1 MKKCLVFSFLLF
13 GTIYC
18 NAQNIVLSGIIRDF
32 DSKNFLQGVTVRV
45 GETSTATDSL
55 GKFKIAIQ
63 FSQFKQHGIR
73 FTNVGYKQLF
83 LNFAGDYTFDIELR
97 ASYVELTEVRIMGTG
112 STILKKAISRIHAN
126 YPQRPYI
133 LTGAMRLQY
142 LRNRSDLFNSD
153 AIVQIYVPS
162 YSANKQEEVKL
173 IQNKID
179 TITDKSLIFIKWI
192 GGYLTVPHADIIHN
206 RESFI
211 TASKVKDFQYQL
223 MQKRMY
229 HNRNVYVIN
238 FSQRDSTQKQKATS
252 GTLYIDTATYAF
264 VGADISYFNV
274 TRYGTL
280 PKSKL
285 QYHIAYRPL
294 GNTWYIQEAF
304 MKGNTIYKKENPTT
318 TTVYITSKIDT
329 AYIEPFAYG
338 DIIQENDITQN
349 ISKPGDSTIWLKADT
364 LLSHSER
371 YNYLSKL
378 SADITDT
385 IRANRNSVKQKSNW
399 LNYFTKDNF
408 HYSLTFIR
416 FPVNIINAPTHISN
430 FVKYGFQIGTYFRLY
445 KSMFFQFEGSGNT
458 GTNKINFSQYAFHL
472 SNDIVLNKSAH
483 AITLAPYLGYNLLS
497 IDEKNENKTGQA
509 NYFVYGTSGAYEITH
524 NVSFLISVALNHFT
538 LSGNTHFQPT
548 NTTIFAGVLVK
559 R

>member
-1 MKKCLVFSFLLF
+1 MKKCLVFFFLLF
-13 GTIYC
+13 GTIYAK
-18 NAQNIVLSGIIRDF
+18 AQTIILNGSVKDF

-55 GKFKIAIQ
+55 GKFKITVELT
-63 FSQFKQHGIR
+63 QFKQQGIR

-83 LNFAGDYTFDIELR
+83 LNYTSDYTFDIELR
-97 ASYVELTEVRIMGTG
+97 ASYVELAEVRIMGTG
-112 STILKKAISRIHAN
+112 TAILKKAISRIPNN

-133 LTGAMRLQY
+133 LTGAMGLQY
-142 LRNRSDLFNSD
+142 LRNRSDLFNSV

-162 YSANKQEEVKL
+162 YNANKQENVKL

-192 GGYLTVPHADIIHN
+192 GGYLTVPHADIINN
-206 RESFI
+206 REPFI

-223 MQKRMY
+223 MQNRMY
-229 HNRNVYVIN
+229 HDRNVYVIN

-285 QYHIAYRPL
+285 QYHIAYSPL
-294 GNTWYIQEAF
+294 GNSWYIQEAF
-304 MKGNTIYKKENPTT
+304 MKGNTIYKNENPTT
-318 TTVYITSKIDT
+318 ITNYITSKIDT
-329 AYIEPFAYG
+329 SNIKPFAYG

-349 ISKPGDSTIWLKADT
+349 ISKQGDSSIWLKADT

-385 IRANRNSVKQKSNW
+385 IRTNRNSVKQKSSW

-408 HYSLTFIR
+408 HYSLTFIK
-416 FPVNIINAPTHISN
+416 FPVNIVNSPTHISN

-445 KSMFFQFEGSGNT
+445 RSLFFQFEGSGNT
-458 GTNKINFSQYAFHL
+458 GTDKINFSRYAFHL
-472 SNDIVLNKSAH
+472 SNDIVLNESAH
-483 AITLAPYLGYNLLS
+483 AITLAPYFGYNLLS
-497 IDEKNENKTGQA
+497 IDEKNENKTGRA

-524 NVSFLISVALNHFT
+524 NVSLLISVARNHFT

-548 NTTIFAGVLVK
+548 NTTIFAGVLIK